1 MLGILKEARQ
11 VQQQKIINL
20 PGFLYML
27 EPYIY
32 IICRSTASFSLFVPT
47 LVAGIARAL
56 KQFDNIIYSCNKKL
70 KPLFHV

>member
-32 IICRSTASFSLFVPT
+32 I
-47 LVAGIARAL
+47 
-56 KQFDNIIYSCNKKL
+56 
-70 KPLFHV
+70 